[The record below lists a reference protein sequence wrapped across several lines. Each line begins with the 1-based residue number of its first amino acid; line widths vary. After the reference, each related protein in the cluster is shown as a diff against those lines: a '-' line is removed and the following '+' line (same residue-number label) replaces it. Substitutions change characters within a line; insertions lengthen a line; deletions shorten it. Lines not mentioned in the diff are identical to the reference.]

1 MSSVSRFSYV
11 LVSFVI
17 IAAGI
22 VYAFFAPRP
31 DVVGIATLVAAAAL
45 TIYWVLARRGALTP
59 VNPEKRVRRGRG
71 TDRPVVVHFYSDAS
85 LTSLL
90 QRPFAAKAER
100 EHKGH
105 CDFIYIEVGH
115 KDAPG
120 AMEALEAGLGDWVL
134 YDAAGNFVEKT
145 RSISPEKL
153 EKLLHRAAHH

>member
-11 LVSFVI
+11 FVSFVVT
-17 IAAGI
+17 AAGI

-31 DVVGIATLVAAAAL
+31 EVVGISTLLVAAAL
-45 TIYWVLARRGALTP
+45 TIYWVLTRRGALTP
-59 VNPEKRVRRGRG
+59 VNPEKRIRRGRG

-100 EHKGH
+100 EYKGH
-105 CDFIYIEVGH
+105 CDFIYINVGH

-120 AMEALEAGLGDWVL
+120 AMAALEAGLGDWVL
-134 YDAAGNFVEKT
+134 YDVAGNFVEKT
-145 RSISPEKL
+145 RSVSPAKL
-153 EKLLHRAAHH
+153 EKLLHRAAQH